1 MRSAVQHALE
11 DRGKVLPLLAIK
23 STVAVQPRSIL
34 FSAKDGDR
42 RHVPVAL
49 FREIETYFIG
59 SPAQSPRHRLHYSRS
74 PRHLPTTL
82 LP

>member
-1 MRSAVQHALE
+1 MKLDQPQESAQGCPACTLHAM
-11 DRGKVLPLLAIK
+11 K

-34 FSAKDGDR
+34 ISAKDGGQ

-59 SPAQSPRHRLHYSRS
+59 SPAQSPRHRLRYSRS